1 MTSLFF
7 VKVLLILILLIA
19 VEIYFFKKLVKS
31 THNLFPNFSVKKIR
45 FWKNA
50 LAIFINLLPIFAIIS
65 LAYMFISGARN
76 LTPPQSILFDYLVQY
91 PFWIGA
97 IIIGQVILIFLLFK
111 IFLFIIKRFNK
122 DKIKVN
128 KIESIIFIGLLLI
141 FVVYVPARTIY
152 DYNSVEVRKVV
163 YQKKNLPDVLEGFKI
178 VLISDTQADRYT
190 DQKRLGNFIKKV
202 NELKPD
208 LVLIG
213 GDIITST
220 PNYIKI
226 GAEYLGKIKA
236 KYGVFSCVGDHD
248 NWAYRS
254 DMKRS
259 LREVEQ
265 AMLNAGVPMIDD
277 QNRIIKVDSSK
288 IKVSF
293 VKNTYVDKAPN
304 RILDT
309 LTYDSTKYDLKIFM
323 VHQPRQR
330 LIDFAVK
337 HNYDLYLCGHTHG
350 GQMTFLFPFYN
361 ISPTQIETP
370 YMRGNFKF
378 GNLLMIVT
386 RGLGMSVAPVRYNS
400 TPEITVITLK
410 RGVESAF

>member
-1 MTSLFF
+1 MSSLFF
-7 VKVLLILILLIA
+7 IKVLLILIGLIV
-19 VEIYFFKKLVKS
+19 VEVYFFKKLAKS
-31 THNLFPNFSVKKIR
+31 VHFLFPGVSQKRIA
-45 FWKNA
+45 FWKSA
-50 LAIFINLLPIFAIIS
+50 AAIFINLLPVFAIIA
-65 LAYMFISGARN
+65 LAYVLISGTKN
-76 LTPPQSILFDYLVQY
+76 FTPPQSIIFDYLIQY

-97 IIIGQVILIFLLFK
+97 IIIAQVILIFLIFK
-111 IFLFIIKRFNK
+111 LLLVAVRLFIKE
-122 DKIKVN
+122 KV
-128 KIESIIFIGLLLI
+128 KLEKTESAIFIGLLLI
-141 FVVYVPARTIY
+141 FIIYVPARIIY

-163 YQKKNLPDVLEGFKI
+163 YQKENLPDVLEGFKI

-190 DQKRLGNFIKKV
+190 DQKRLKNFIKKV
-202 NELKPD
+202 NYIKPD

-213 GDIITST
+213 GDIITGS
-220 PNYIKI
+220 PDYIKI
-226 GAEYLGKIKA
+226 GANYLGKIKTRFGA
-236 KYGVFSCVGDHD
+236 FSCVGDHD

-259 LREVEQ
+259 LHEVEQ

-277 QNRIIKVDSSK
+277 ENRTVKVDSAK

-304 RILDT
+304 GILDT
-309 LTYDSTKYDLKIFM
+309 LAYDSTKYDLKIFL

-410 RGVESAF
+410 RGVD